1 PLPGKASLELEID
14 PGGAFAPDTW
24 GMVQLLTLPLLIELG
39 PKSLKA
45 AFRQALLLTISQPG
59 FVVALVIA
67 TALLALLCWFFPI
80 MIGFAFA
87 YLALVVNIAIVKL
100 RDPELD
106 RQLSHKRSREL
117 Q

>member
-1 PLPGKASLELEID
+1 LLAL
-14 PGGAFAPDTW
+14 AW
-24 GMVQLLTLPLLIELG
+24 GVIQLLMLPLLIELG

-45 AFRQALLLTISQPG
+45 AFRQALVLTISQPA
-59 FVVALVIA
+59 FVIGLVVA

-87 YLALVVNIAIVKL
+87 YLALAVNIAIVKL

-106 RQLSHKRSREL
+106 RQMSQKRPQE
-117 Q
+117 